1 MISILVFLIYNTCL
15 THHFAHP
22 EHSQFSHQKWSP
34 LFQNQNRKLQ
44 FESLNTIEIHRVIT
58 LSDILTKKLED
69 LKQAVEF
76 VRVMLW
82 NYQEFNYYS
91 FGQFHVMLRLIKSF
105 LFLASWLSFTKIIQ
119 LNLQIKDTKR
129 RSYSLLIEC
138 IRWLSKTLFLVT
150 SPPLAVSYIFKYGPS
165 PTRKSILPFPNR
177 VKDCV

>member
-1 MISILVFLIYNTCL
+1 MTQNAIYLIFLL
-15 THHFAHP
+15 
-22 EHSQFSHQKWSP
+22 
-34 LFQNQNRKLQ
+34 
-44 FESLNTIEIHRVIT
+44 IT
-58 LSDILTKKLED
+58 LKD

-91 FGQFHVMLRLIKSF
+91 FGQFHVMLRLSPF
-105 LFLASWLSFTKIIQ
+105 YSLHRDEVSQKIIQ

-150 SPPLAVSYIFKYGPS
+150 SPPPAVSYIFKYGPS
-165 PTRKSILPFPNR
+165 PTWKSILPFPNR
-177 VKDCV
+177 AKDWMRLVDVWRDNNLLWTS